1 MDSQGRNRTLPL
13 KLYIFLG
20 SEWTVPDD
28 RKLKYGGGGGI
39 RTPDTLTRIPVFKTC
54 EILLTY

>member
-54 EILLTY
+54 E